1 ITSTTMTRS
10 WLSAVEWSRSIAS
23 VAVATAVS
31 KPKVATVPPTSL
43 SIVLGTPTTGMPVAM
58 SCRAMLRVPSPP
70 IAMSASSRRAPN
82 AATSSSERSRS
93 SQVPSGRCR
102 RHLKGSPRL
111 VVPRMVPPRC
121 VMPRTWAGPRGT
133 TSSSPSR
140 PSKPRRMPRHSHP
153 RCTAARTA
161 PRMTALRPGASPPP
175 VEIAIF
181 TARRRRPALQGASL
195 HQARRGTAPAGDNLV
210 LAGVALIVAAALS
223 RRYGIALPGNG
234 FSSYVVGV
242 MLLAMLD
249 RGWAFAAVVAPFA
262 MFVGDILLRR
272 LPVRAALN
280 NAGHLTVG
288 TTLVGLMYDR
298 MGGQT
303 GAAALTSN
311 NLGLVVLVIVLL
323 PIVVNGTFYL
333 DLALG
338 KTMAW
343 VDARLTLRWETI
355 IYLTSVGLALGWL
368 ALTHAAMP
376 SGPTALVAAGLVVAT
391 VGSAYVIRL
400 GVHADELRLV
410 QRLAQAIA
418 AEMSLTRS
426 FTRVQELTRQL
437 VPWEQMG
444 FARYDAR
451 ARQMEL
457 LADTAARPDTVFRF
471 DADAG
476 LTGEAVRLHHAV
488 VAHGLAKDQVIVPG
502 AETPGAEMLVPL
514 YHAGQLVG
522 LWSVRH
528 SNPAMYRN
536 SDGELLELLAP
547 QLALMVAIE
556 SSLRPVTGASDQ
568 TTQYVQTLT
577 ATTEEIHA
585 SSEEVAA
592 AAQRASHGAGQAAT
606 LVSTAAREA
615 GQLKDSAAE
624 LAAAGDRT
632 REAGSQMEK
641 TTDRVRT
648 ATQDAVRQL
657 TDLGATTEESGREAR
672 NVGKAVQDTRRAL
685 DRAAQLIER
694 IRGDLS
700 QLVQGSA
707 AWVQDLDRIA
717 EAAAGTARAGKQVAE
732 VGRQNAELAAR
743 ITESLGQARAGAQTS
758 SQEAEAVAAAAA
770 EQLRAI
776 QDLAHGATE
785 LSSLAEQLS
794 QALRFIRGGNG
805 HP

>member
-1 ITSTTMTRS
+1 MKAA
-10 WLSAVEWSRSIAS
+10 LS
-23 VAVATAVS
+23 
-31 KPKVATVPPTSL
+31 
-43 SIVLGTPTTGMPVAM
+43 
-58 SCRAMLRVPSPP
+58 LRVIVSL
-70 IAMSASSRRAPN
+70 AGL
-82 AATSSSERSRS
+82 AAF
-93 SQVPSGRCR
+93 GA
-102 RHLKGSPRL
+102 GL
-111 VVPRMVPPRC
+111 V
-121 VMPRTWAGPRGT
+121 AY
-133 TSSSPSR
+133 
-140 PSKPRRMPRHSHP
+140 
-153 RCTAARTA
+153 A
-161 PRMTALRPGASPPP
+161 
-175 VEIAIF
+175 
-181 TARRRRPALQGASL
+181 
-195 HQARRGTAPAGDNLV
+195 RGTAPTSDNLV

-242 MLLAMLD
+242 MLFAILD

-262 MFVGDILLRR
+262 MVVGDTLLRR

-303 GAAALTSN
+303 GAALTSS

-338 KTMAW
+338 KMMAW

-355 IYLTSVGLALGWL
+355 IYLTSVALALGWL

-376 SGPTALVAAGLVVAT
+376 SGPTALVAVGLVVAT
-391 VGSAYVIRL
+391 LGSAYVIRR
-400 GVHADELRLV
+400 GVQADELRLV

-528 SNPAMYRN
+528 SDPAMYRN

-556 SSLRPVTGASDQ
+556 GSLRPVTGASDQ

-592 AAQRASHGAGQAAT
+592 SAQRASEGAAQAAT
-606 LVSTAAREA
+606 LVTAAAREA
-615 GQLKDSAAE
+615 EQLKERAGE
-624 LAAAGDRT
+624 LASAGDRT
-632 REAGSQMEK
+632 RDAGAQMEK
-641 TTDRVRT
+641 TAEKVRVG
-648 ATQDAVRQL
+648 TQGAVRQL
-657 TDLGATTEESGREAR
+657 TDLGATTEESAAEVRRLRDVAAQVEKFSETIGFVANQTNLLALNATIEAARAGVHGRGFAVVADEVHKLAEESGREAR
-672 NVGKAVQDTRRAL
+672 NVGKSVQDTRRAL
-685 DRAAQLIER
+685 DRAAQLLER
-694 IRGDLS
+694 IRGDLGEV
-700 QLVQGSA
+700 VQNSA
-707 AWVQDLDRIA
+707 DWVRDLDRIA
-717 EAAAGTARAGKQVAE
+717 EAAAETARAGKRVAD
-732 VGRQNAELAAR
+732 VGRQSAELAAR
-743 ITESLGQARAGAQTS
+743 ITQTLGQARTAAQTS
-758 SQEAEAVAAAAA
+758 TQEAEAVAAAAS

-776 QDLAHGATE
+776 EDLAHGATE
-785 LSSLAEQLS
+785 LSTLADKLS
-794 QALRFIRGGNG
+794 QALRFMRGENG
-805 HP
+805 HR